1 MAQRH
6 LLIGTVFDSDFDPQT
21 TSIEF
26 NGSDEAMRNN
36 TQQSIGIANVWSIM
50 AWVRRR
56 GDTQGLTQINTILQ
70 MFGSGPPNRSRI
82 FIRGLG
88 ATSNDPINV
97 ETTTN
102 GGTVIKNYRWNA
114 TTFPFDVWFQ
124 MIVIWDGT
132 DLLMYKDGALVAR
145 DSQTVDNPGSMS
157 NNDRLVQI
165 GQNGGVQPFSGHIH
179 SFAVWDVD
187 VSAGVS
193 KIYNEGVAS
202 TRDLSVDVESY
213 TFSANLQHW
222 WRLGQDPDDLGKDS
236 GVGVPNIDVNVNTL
250 NIDATDISSE
260 SPK

>member
-6 LLIGTVFDSDFDPQT
+6 LLIGTVFDADFDPQT

-26 NGSDEAMRNN
+26 NGANEAMRNL

-56 GDTQGLTQINTILQ
+56 GDTQGLTQTNTILQ
-70 MFGSGPPNRSRI
+70 IFGSGPPNRSRI
-82 FIRGLG
+82 FIRGNG
-88 ATSNDPINV
+88 GSSNDPIEV
-97 ETTTN
+97 EITTS
-102 GGTVIKNYRWNA
+102 GGANLKRFSWNS

-124 MIVIWDGT
+124 LIAIWDGT
-132 DLLMYKDGALVAR
+132 NLTMYKDGVLVAQ
-145 DSQTVDNPGSMS
+145 DVTTNNSSGSMAD
-157 NNDRLVQI
+157 NTRLVQI
-165 GQNGGVQPFSGHIH
+165 GQNGGVQPFSGFIH
-179 SFAVWDVD
+179 SFALWNAD
-187 VSAGVS
+187 VSAAAL

-202 TRDLSVDVESY
+202 SRDLSVDVESY

-236 GVGVPNIDVNVNTL
+236 GVGVPNIDVGVSVL
-250 NIDATDISSE
+250 NIDASDISSE